1 MGHAITCTDH
11 YASGEQF
18 NLVRCDDC
26 GFIFTQGAPVEAEI
40 GRYYETP
47 DYISHT
53 DIRKGLMN
61 RVYHEVRKYMLSR
74 KAKLIKRTSGLS
86 KGTLLDIGTGTGY
99 FSNTMKERGWR
110 VKAIEKSPQAR
121 AFAKEHFELG
131 CRYGGCFG
139 GICRSFF

>member
-1 MGHAITCTDH
+1 MDILKINTCPLCGGKHLGHAITCTDH

-61 RVYHEVRKYMLSR
+61 RDGFQ
-74 KAKLIKRTSGLS
+74 AIFIKRV
-86 KGTLLDIGTGTGY
+86 IGYSIG
-99 FSNTMKERGWR
+99 F
-110 VKAIEKSPQAR
+110 KSPTFNIQS
-121 AFAKEHFELG
+121 L
-131 CRYGGCFG
+131 
-139 GICRSFF
+139 STP

>member
-1 MGHAITCTDH
+1 MDILKINTCPLCGGKHLGHAITCTDH

-53 DIRKGLMN
+53 DTRKGLMN

-99 FSNTMKERGWR
+99 FSNAMKERGDR
-110 VKAIEKSPQAR
+110 EKSAGAFVCQR
-121 AFAKEHFELG
+121 AF
-131 CRYGGCFG
+131 
-139 GICRSFF
+139 

>member
-1 MGHAITCTDH
+1 MCGGKHLGHAITCTDH

-61 RVYHEVRKYMLSR
+61 RVGVAVAIHALRQADK
-74 KAKLIKRTSGLS
+74 T
-86 KGTLLDIGTGTGY
+86 DI
-99 FSNTMKERGWR
+99 R
-110 VKAIEKSPQAR
+110 
-121 AFAKEHFELG
+121 FE
-131 CRYGGCFG
+131 
-139 GICRSFF
+139 